1 MWYPLPSL
9 LLFFSC
15 FIISGSML
23 YSFEPYTAPTWANA
37 LSNPPKERVKLASGC
52 PTPIHPWKPPGYEV
66 NQMFIKRDDLTSFD
80 LSGNKVR
87 KLEFLMAQALREGH
101 DSVVTIVSV
110 PMFS

>member
-1 MWYPLPSL
+1 
-9 LLFFSC
+9 
-15 FIISGSML
+15 ISGSML